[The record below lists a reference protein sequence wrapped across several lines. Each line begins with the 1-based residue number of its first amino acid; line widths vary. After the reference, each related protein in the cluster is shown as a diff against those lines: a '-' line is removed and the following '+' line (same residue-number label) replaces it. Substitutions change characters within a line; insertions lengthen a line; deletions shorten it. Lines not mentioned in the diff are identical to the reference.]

1 MYSLIN
7 AYADSWTSFINQM
20 SGLGTDQQEL
30 LGTVFNIISI
40 VLWVVLA
47 IVGAIGSIYAI
58 YLGVQLARADEQGK
72 RDDARKHLITTVI
85 AVGVTVALILVF
97 NIFLPM
103 LLAAFNV
110 GMSVTEGGGEQ
121 QGGGQQGGGENV
133 QSMITFFSNV
143 KNMIKCSL

>member
-1 MYSLIN
+1 MYSLLN
-7 AYADSWTSFINQM
+7 YADSWTDFINNM
-20 SGLGTDQQEL
+20 SGLEDQKEL
-30 LGTVFNIISI
+30 LGQVFNIISI

-72 RDDARKHLITTVI
+72 RDDAKKHLITTVI

-103 LLAAFNV
+103 ILDAFKV
-110 GMSVTEGGGEQ
+110 GQSVEGGGNQEEDPSQ
-121 QGGGQQGGGENV
+121 PGTTTG
-133 QSMITFFSNV
+133 MITLFSNFA
-143 KNMIKCSL
+143 NMIKCRF

>member
-1 MYSLIN
+1 MFYSLLN
-7 AYADSWTSFINQM
+7 AASWTEFIDGM
-20 SGLGTDQQEL
+20 TGLETSQREL
-30 LGTVFNIISI
+30 LGQVFDIISI

-72 RDDARKHLITTVI
+72 RDDAKKHLITTVI

-103 LLAAFNV
+103 LLDAFNV
-110 GMSVTEGGGEQ
+110 GSSVSEGGQGNQGEEGTTQ
-121 QGGGQQGGGENV
+121 T
-133 QSMITFFSNV
+133 MITLFSNFA
-143 KNMIKCSL
+143 NMIKCRF